1 MGEGQLA
8 TRCRLDRQQS
18 IPELLNPIP
27 KCRHTAAILARIFF
41 MVATTTAPF
50 TIEMDPRGA
59 RYYSWKP
66 HSPKCR
72 HAACRHPC
80 P

>member
-1 MGEGQLA
+1 MGEGQFA

-59 RYYSWKP
+59 R
-66 HSPKCR
+66 C
-72 HAACRHPC
+72 
-80 P
+80 